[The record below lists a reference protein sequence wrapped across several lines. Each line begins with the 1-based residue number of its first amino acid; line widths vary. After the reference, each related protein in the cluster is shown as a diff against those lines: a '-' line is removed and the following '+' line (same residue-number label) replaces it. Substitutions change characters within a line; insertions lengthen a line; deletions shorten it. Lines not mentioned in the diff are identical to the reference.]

1 MSLAFPRDREGGVQ
15 KYGGGG
21 CQGPPPTENAAGNLK
36 PRVGPAGPGGD
47 STGLTL
53 AQESKGQELSA
64 FQAER
69 GNLRTTRA

>member
-15 KYGGGG
+15 KYSRGG
-21 CQGPPPTENAAGNLK
+21 QEPPPTENVAGNLK

-64 FQAER
+64 FQAKR
-69 GNLRTTRA
+69 ANLRTTRA